1 MYWLYGGP
9 FIILVGLTMTWFSE
23 KMMISYS
30 YIRGFMRNLH
40 KKSWMISNARL
51 SRLTTK
57 SGSISS
63 KPLLDPNRRSHSAT
77 SIQAKNANNQRTQTQ
92 LLSSTA
98 KSKLLL
104 GNKSSDDL
112 LRNGTFNLQTSTK
125 IKKKEVPVKTQQRPL
140 SFTSRG

>member
-1 MYWLYGGP
+1 
-9 FIILVGLTMTWFSE
+9 
-23 KMMISYS
+23 
-30 YIRGFMRNLH
+30 
-40 KKSWMISNARL
+40 MISNARL

-77 SIQAKNANNQRTQTQ
+77 SIQAKAILNNANNNQRTQTQ

-125 IKKKEVPVKTQQRPL
+125 IKKKEVTVKTQQRPL